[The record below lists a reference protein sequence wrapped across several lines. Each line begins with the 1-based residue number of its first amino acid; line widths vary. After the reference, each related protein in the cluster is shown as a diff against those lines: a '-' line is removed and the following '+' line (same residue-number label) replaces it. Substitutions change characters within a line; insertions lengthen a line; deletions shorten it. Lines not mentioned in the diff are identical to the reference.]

1 MTECST
7 GNTCPTHGAYA
18 PSSVHCPACV
28 REEIERESLCRQR
41 AMQAERDAERM
52 RSMRDGAHIPV
63 RFHGKH
69 FDQFRADT
77 PQKLQAV
84 NIARDY
90 AEHIQLVRETG
101 RSMIFV
107 GNPGTGKT
115 HLAVSILDA
124 ALRAGL
130 SGLYADWN
138 DLILEVRSTY
148 RPGSKRSEL
157 DVMQTY
163 IAPDLLVL
171 DEVGASSGSPH
182 EIAVAFHVLNKRYLA
197 QKPTLLVSNLRRQE
211 LQGFIG
217 DRIYDRLRER
227 GGVGVPF
234 NWTSERGSCG

>member
-7 GNTCPTHGAYA
+7 GNVCPTHGDYTG
-18 PSSVHCPACV
+18 SSARCQSCV
-28 REEIERESLCRQR
+28 RDEIRADSLRQQR
-41 AMQAERDAERM
+41 AMQEEREAERM
-52 RSMRDGAHIPV
+52 RSMREGAHIPA

-69 FDQFRADT
+69 FDQFRADS

-90 AEHIQLVRETG
+90 AEHIRLVRETG

-124 ALRAGL
+124 ALRAGM

-148 RPGSKRSEL
+148 RHGSKRSEL

-197 QKPTLLVSNLRRQE
+197 QKPTLLISNLRRQE
-211 LQGFIG
+211 LQAFIG
-217 DRIYDRLRER
+217 ERIYDRLRER

-234 NWTSERGSCG
+234 NWTSERGLCS